1 MNFKSLMLGAAAAA
15 AATGAQ
21 AADLPVAPEPV
32 DYVRVCDAHGTG
44 FFYIPGTETCL
55 RIGGRVRVEARAFD
69 SLRDGG
75 SAWDARS
82 DISTGFRARGYMRFD
97 SRTNTEYGLLRTY
110 VETFI
115 TNDTGGTDGLA
126 LDKAFIQFGG
136 FTAGRAGSF
145 YDFYT
150 GANWGSVLNMGF
162 ADNGSINLFA
172 YTAAFGNGFSATL
185 SVEDGMDRRAGIA
198 RLSTAA
204 AVAPVVATGSLN
216 GLATTRTTGSTVT
229 TNFYGG
235 HKIPDLVANLRVDQG
250 WGSAQ
255 IMGALHH
262 VYVNGSSRN
271 IDSKMGYAIGAGVR
285 FNLPMISSG
294 TQIGFQAAYSN
305 GAANYAAA
313 GNGTYRDAIVDATGT
328 AMKLTKAWTVGAGIS
343 QAWTSTLSS
352 GLTASYINYDHG
364 YNVQDLSELN
374 IQGNLVWSPVSG
386 LDIGAELEY
395 SNQNYNNAAGT
406 TFTDADSLVG
416 VFRVQRTF

>member
-150 GANWGSVLNMGF
+150 GANWGSVLNQGF

-198 RLSTAA
+198 QLFTGAGTSVNGLQGSVQAFGAA
-204 AVAPVVATGSLN
+204 ATANNRYA
-216 GLATTRTTGSTVT
+216 
-229 TNFYGG
+229 G

-262 VYVNGSSRN
+262 VYVNNSS